1 MPISGN
7 KIDRESYESAAKTA
21 AQIPHQFNAKE
32 RAIYVRS
39 MVATTIDYI
48 RDRRTVDEIKE
59 LLPEFVRDYKHL
71 FEVITDPAGYDASN
85 LQIMLAMLDHM
96 DSGNLT
102 QHDASVIVGKR
113 LYSKFG
119 TKNTETQK

>member
-7 KIDRESYESAAKTA
+7 KLDRQSYETA
-21 AQIPHQFNAKE
+21 AREAAVKPHEFNAKD
-32 RAIYVRS
+32 RAVYVRA
-39 MVATTIDYI
+39 MVTRTQEYLKE
-48 RDRRTVDEIKE
+48 RRTVDEIKE

-71 FEVITDPAGYDASN
+71 FDMITDPAGYDASN
-85 LQIMLAMLDHM
+85 LQVMLAMLDHM

-119 TKNTETQK
+119 GAQK

>member
-7 KIDRESYESAAKTA
+7 KINRESYESAARTA
-21 AQIPHQFNAKE
+21 AQTPHQFNAKK
-32 RAIYVRS
+32 RTTYVRS
-39 MVATTIDYI
+39 MVETTLNYL
-48 RDRRTVDEIKE
+48 RERRTIDEIKE

-71 FEVITDPAGYDASN
+71 FEVITDPAGYDANN
-85 LQIMLAMLDHM
+85 LQVMLAMLDHM

-119 TKNTETQK
+119 TQK